1 MNFNLTFI
9 KSPVV
14 VFLLCSWL
22 VCCGAELNGVVATQ
36 WSGDDRNRTLQHKNC
51 VENQQYLHQGLCCLN
66 CQAGTFMLRA
76 CDRDME
82 QGTCMP
88 CEHGLS
94 YTEHSNGMNR
104 CLPCTHCRMDQS
116 QTVPCTSTA
125 DTQCQC
131 QAGTFCVPEQACEV
145 CKRCAKCKAGEEE
158 VKKCTPISNTACRKR
173 DISTT
178 LHPIAIPTPAPIS
191 AETIVTPLVILLL
204 LFLLFIGIG
213 VWLWIKRPC
222 TFRPVCL
229 SGSDSRCDSSDIV
242 KIAIGE
248 SGPTAEERQNSQNA
262 GLEGEEGEEVRP
274 ESRPLLQETQ
284 GGLIKASPPLGLGED
299 EDRGLGDS
307 LPNTT
312 SSSQTSLSALPTAGA
327 ASSGSSP
334 RHSPSAQRLQP
345 TARDDPLQ
353 KRLVSLIGD
362 ETSLKKSFDLFDECL
377 DVRIHNKFFRYI
389 GVHDNHIK
397 MAESAP
403 PSDKVYDLLKNWM
416 QKEGLKADINSL
428 LQALLSLDQRRSAES
443 IAFAAI
449 QKGYYKHADMP

>member
-1 MNFNLTFI
+1 MCETCNHYI
-9 KSPVV
+9 RD
-14 VFLLCSWL
+14 
-22 VCCGAELNGVVATQ
+22 VC
-36 WSGDDRNRTLQHKNC
+36 
-51 VENQQYLHQGLCCLN
+51 
-66 CQAGTFMLRA
+66 TFMLRA

-334 RHSPSAQRLQP
+334 RHSPSTQRLQP
-345 TARDDPLQ
+345 TARVSEAGDDPLQ

-397 MAESAP
+397 MAESDP